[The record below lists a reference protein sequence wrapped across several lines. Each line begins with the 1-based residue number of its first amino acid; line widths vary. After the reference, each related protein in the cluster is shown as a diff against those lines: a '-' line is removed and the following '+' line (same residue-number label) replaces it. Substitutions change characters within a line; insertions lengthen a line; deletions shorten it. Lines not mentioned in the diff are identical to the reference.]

1 MSANEQIK
9 CPNCGTNID
18 VTNILS
24 HQLEAEYQAKYQA
37 QIHSEQEKMN
47 ALVDKLREEKQ
58 AFEEKK
64 KRVLIIIEIK

>member
-24 HQLEAEYQAKYQA
+24 HQLEVEYQAKYQA
-37 QIHSEQEKMN
+37 QIQSEQAKMTE
-47 ALVDKLREEKQ
+47 LVDKLREEKL
-58 AFEEKK
+58 AFDEKK
-64 KRVLIIIEIK
+64 KRENELFH

>member
-24 HQLEAEYQAKYQA
+24 HQLEVEYQAKYQA
-37 QIHSEQEKMN
+37 QIQ
-47 ALVDKLREEKQ
+47 
-58 AFEEKK
+58 FE
-64 KRVLIIIEIK
+64 